1 MTKAPA
7 GAMQRL
13 SYSDPHLEPYMYVRI
28 VGIPCTL
35 HVLEHGS
42 SSYHTTHTSMPRT
55 SAYSTYSMYLILE
68 ADTVEEVHCEASPLL
83 GLVPNLNLITVV
95 RMMYTKSAL
104 GGHRSTYA
112 LDAHQQ
118 CCAARPRIAHSQL
131 FQSLKAG
138 LKCIQQ
144 KGI

>member
-42 SSYHTTHTSMPRT
+42 SSYHTTHTSMPCT

-83 GLVPNLNLITVV
+83 GLVPNLNLITAV
-95 RMMYTKSAL
+95 RMMYTRSAL
-104 GGHRSTYA
+104 VVTDLRMHRMHTSNVVQHDQELPT
-112 LDAHQQ
+112 
-118 CCAARPRIAHSQL
+118 HS
-131 FQSLKAG
+131 SSNP
-138 LKCIQQ
+138 
-144 KGI
+144 

>member
-7 GAMQRL
+7 RAMQRL
-13 SYSDPHLEPYMYVRI
+13 SYSDPSFRAIYVRT

-83 GLVPNLNLITVV
+83 GLVPNLNLITAV
-95 RMMYTKSAL
+95 RMMYTWWSQIYL
-104 GGHRSTYA
+104 CMHWMHTSHVVQHDQESPT
-112 LDAHQQ
+112 
-118 CCAARPRIAHSQL
+118 HS
-131 FQSLKAG
+131 SSNP
-138 LKCIQQ
+138 
-144 KGI
+144 